1 MIDLASLL
9 IILAVTLVIYCV
21 KYIKGKCQRDP
32 RMVKLA
38 ETLPGPPRL
47 PLVGN
52 SMDFYFKRGMGIAT
66 LTEIINLWVFNVIY
80 LIIFLHN

>member
-1 MIDLASLL
+1 MIDLASVL
-9 IILAVTLVIYCV
+9 IFLAVTLVIYCI
-21 KYIKGKCQRDP
+21 KYIIEKCQRDP

-52 SMDFYFKRGMGIAT
+52 SMDLYFKRGMVIAT
-66 LTEIINLWVFNVIY
+66 LREKRNL
-80 LIIFLHN
+80 